1 MAEKAKLTG
10 SEKVSNSLNAFL
22 AKHTKLVIAVFVA
35 VIVIISALAI
45 ILTSMQNK
53 KEAQFDLLL
62 DTEAGYSSL
71 ALMDSSSDEYAAA
84 LGSFRSNAES
94 LVALGLDTY
103 PGAKA
108 QYLLADYAYE
118 NGEYQEAAD
127 LYMQIADAMSDTYLA
142 QLCLMNAAACYDNLG
157 SSSEALTLYNRVFDT
172 YGEETAFAP
181 KALYNAARIYEEQGN
196 RDLAVATLEQLTGLY
211 LETATGGAS
220 EYAKLAEAQLLS
232 MN

>member
-45 ILTSMQNK
+45 ILTSI
-53 KEAQFDLLL
+53 
-62 DTEAGYSSL
+62 
-71 ALMDSSSDEYAAA
+71 SSSDEYAAA

-157 SSSEALTLYNRVFDT
+157 SSSEALALYNRVFDT

-211 LETATGGAS
+211 LETATGSAS